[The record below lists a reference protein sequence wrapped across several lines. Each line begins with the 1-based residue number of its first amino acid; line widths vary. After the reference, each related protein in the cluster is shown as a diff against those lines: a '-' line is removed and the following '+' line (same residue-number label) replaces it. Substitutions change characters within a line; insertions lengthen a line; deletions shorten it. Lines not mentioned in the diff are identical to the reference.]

1 MKIPSI
7 SHQDKNNQTFLL
19 LDMNYDCYRLNTKS
33 TLILIS
39 KFFTQIKPWASW
51 HGVYILMWVYIL
63 IYSLY
68 YDLGFISDMTFVLTA
83 LWEIYKTRKHVAQT
97 TSINIIVC
105 AGYQHGFTYQDP
117 PSTHSGLKTSNWT
130 YSQNHNPFKIQIS
143 ELCAIVDNWFVL
155 KIIRYWNSEKL
166 GACSFTQIVNNQYNK
181 HTLL

>member
-117 PSTHSGLKTSNWT
+117 PPLYTFRTQDFELN
-130 YSQNHNPFKIQIS
+130 IQS
-143 ELCAIVDNWFVL
+143 KPQSV
-155 KIIRYWNSEKL
+155 
-166 GACSFTQIVNNQYNK
+166 
-181 HTLL
+181 

>member
-1 MKIPSI
+1 MGFIFWCGFI
-7 SHQDKNNQTFLL
+7 FW
-19 LDMNYDCYRLNTKS
+19 Y
-33 TLILIS
+33 I
-39 KFFTQIKPWASW
+39 
-51 HGVYILMWVYIL
+51 VYIMT
-63 IYSLY
+63 
-68 YDLGFISDMTFVLTA
+68 LGLFSDMTFVLTA

-117 PSTHSGLKTSNWT
+117 PPPSTHSGLKTSNWT

-155 KIIRYWNSEKL
+155 NIIRYCNSEKL
-166 GACSFTQIVNNQYNK
+166 GACSFSQIVNNQYNK

>member
-7 SHQDKNNQTFLL
+7 SHHDKNIQTFLL
-19 LDMNYDCYRLNTKS
+19 LDMNYGCYKLNTKS

-105 AGYQHGFTYQDP
+105 WLSAWVYLPRPPLYTFRTQDFE
-117 PSTHSGLKTSNWT
+117 LN
-130 YSQNHNPFKIQIS
+130 IQS
-143 ELCAIVDNWFVL
+143 KPQSV
-155 KIIRYWNSEKL
+155 
-166 GACSFTQIVNNQYNK
+166 
-181 HTLL
+181 